1 MEKLTAVEWL
11 VEQIFGEHTKE
22 WKKEIKQALQMEKE
36 QITGAYLQA
45 KMENLNMENTMGYY
59 DILEQNKIKAEQLY
73 INTYEK

>member
-36 QITGAYLQA
+36 QITDAVKAAREEDFWDKY
-45 KMENLNMENTMGYY
+45 NLYEDYY
-59 DILEQNKIKAEQLY
+59 NETFSKKGD
-73 INTYEK
+73 